1 MMRTAK
7 HHKRMRFLKAEMR
20 FLRGALEMMCC
31 CESAETLE
39 RLRTAEMDQLGYE
52 LGEETPEHLVT
63 VEDAP
68 V

>member
-1 MMRTAK
+1 MTKFAKMMRTAK

-39 RLRTAEMDQLGYE
+39 RLRTADMEIRLRARFGHRAR
-52 LGEETPEHLVT
+52 LLFL
-63 VEDAP
+63 
-68 V
+68 